1 MASSVGD
8 DSMKCPTCHHDNPQD
23 ALFCMNCGR
32 KLERKCLHCGFELPE
47 HALFC
52 MNCGKKL
59 VPEDPPADDAL
70 EEIVPDAE
78 RRQLTVMFCDLVG
91 SATLSEKLDPE
102 DLREVIG
109 KYQETCNKVIRR
121 FDGHIAQ
128 YLGDGLLVYFGYPQA
143 HEDDAQRAARTGLA
157 IIEAVSRLNPSLRE
171 QLKVELSVRVG
182 IHTGLVVTG
191 AVGEGSTRENLA
203 IGETPNIAARLQGEA
218 EPNTVLVS
226 AATYQLIEGFFA
238 CQEPHNLVL
247 KGFSQPMDV
256 CQIDQVSTARIL
268 LDPVTTALPPIVG
281 REQETGL
288 LFERWQRINEG
299 MGQAVLLSGDAGIGK
314 SRLVKI
320 LEEHVAQD
328 PQAWLM
334 PCQCSAYHQ
343 NSAFYPVIHL
353 LERSIL
359 QFEQGDGPTE
369 KLSRLEGFL
378 VQYGIALPEVVPVFS
393 DLLSMPLDQKYPSST
408 LSPERQKLLIFETML
423 GVLLEIASRQPLLLV
438 MEDLHWA
445 DPTTL
450 EFLNLIVD
458 QLATTRIFA
467 LFTFRPDFNPP
478 WGSRAYLTILMLH
491 RLTQK
496 KCADM
501 VRHIAGGK
509 ALPDEVLEQI
519 LIKTDGVPLF
529 VEELTKMVLESGLL
543 REEEKKYTLTGRFL
557 PLKIPM
563 TLQDSL
569 TARLDRLSSAK
580 ELAQLCAILG
590 REFSAEMLLAI
601 LPRSEEMLRQGLGQL
616 IKSELL
622 YQRGVFPRATYVFK
636 HALIQEAA
644 YQSMLKNTRRR
655 YHRQIA
661 EVLVKQFPESA
672 AARPEIIAHHYTEA
686 GLKMEA
692 ISYWQQAGERAVER
706 FANEEAIAHLTKG
719 LELIEDLPKNPER
732 SRQELMLQL
741 ALGPPLSW
749 LKGFAAPE
757 VEAAYSRALNLNQQT
772 GGTLLRFPALWGM
785 WHFYVLRAEF
795 SKAVTL
801 SEQLINFTHTVD
813 DTVPFSDAYR
823 ARGETFLW
831 TGEFSQARTYLEKGI
846 VLDDGPQQRNYNAED
861 PGVACRFF
869 SALAQWFLGYPDQAL
884 QRSHEA
890 VTLAKELSHPLSL
903 SAAHHFK
910 AFFHLLRREGRPSLE
925 QAEAAMAIATDQG
938 FGFFIAFDTILRGW
952 ALAELGESEE
962 GVSRMLQGLAAYR
975 ETGAEALLP
984 QWLAALADSYGKLG
998 QVQEGLDVLADTQIS
1013 ANKNNGERYYIAE
1026 ILRLK
1031 GKLLMLG
1038 IKDTVRDTAVYDESE
1053 TYFLQAIEVAQQ
1065 QNAKSLELRAAVSL
1079 SRLWQRQGKKADAF
1093 GLLSKI
1099 YNWFEEGFDTPD
1111 LKAAKVLLE
1120 ELS

>member
-1 MASSVGD
+1 
-8 DSMKCPTCHHDNPQD
+8 
-23 ALFCMNCGR
+23 MNCGR
-32 KLERKCLHCGFELPE
+32 KLERKCLYCGFKLPE
-47 HALFC
+47 NALFC
-52 MNCGKKL
+52 MNCGKKMAPKDSP
-59 VPEDPPADDAL
+59 VDDVQ

-102 DLREVIG
+102 DLREVIRE
-109 KYQETCNKVIRR
+109 YQETCNKVIRR

-157 IIEAVSRLNPSLRE
+157 IIEAVNRLNPSLQE
-171 QLKVELSVRVG
+171 HWKVELSVRVG

-226 AATYQLIEGFFA
+226 AATYQLIEGYFA

-247 KGFSQPMDV
+247 KGFSQPMGV
-256 CQIDQVSTARIL
+256 CRIDRVSTARIL
-268 LDPVTTALPPIVG
+268 LDPATTALRPIVG
-281 REQETGL
+281 REHETGL

-299 MGQAVLLSGDAGIGK
+299 MGQVVLLSGDAGIGK
-314 SRLVKI
+314 SRLVKV
-320 LEEHVAQD
+320 LEEHVAQN

-343 NSAFYPVIHL
+343 NSAFYPVIDL

-359 QFEQGDGPTE
+359 QFEQDDGPTE

-378 VQYGIALPEVVPVFS
+378 VQYGFALPEVVPVFS
-393 DLLSMPLDQKYPSST
+393 DLLSMPLDGKYPPSA
-408 LSPERQKLLIFETML
+408 LSPERQKQLIFETML
-423 GVLLEIASRQPLLLV
+423 GVLLEVASRQPLLLV

-478 WGSRAYLTILMLH
+478 WDPRAYLTILMLH
-491 RLTQK
+491 RLTRRK
-496 KCADM
+496 SVDM

-509 ALPDEVLEQI
+509 ALPAEVLEQI

-529 VEELTKMVLESGLL
+529 VEELTKSVLESGLL
-543 REEEKKYTLTGRFL
+543 REEEEEYTLTGRFL
-557 PLKIPM
+557 PLKIPV

-569 TARLDRLSSAK
+569 MARLDRLASAK
-580 ELAQLCAILG
+580 ELVQLCAILG
-590 REFSAEMLLAI
+590 REFSSEMLLAI
-601 LPRSEEMLRQGLGQL
+601 LPRNEEILRQGLGQL
-616 IKSELL
+616 VQSELL
-622 YQRGVFPRATYVFK
+622 YQRGVFPRATFVFK
-636 HALIQEAA
+636 HALIQETA

-655 YHRQIA
+655 YHQQIA
-661 EVLVKQFPESA
+661 EVLVKRFPESGT
-672 AARPEIIAHHYTEA
+672 ARPEIIAHHYTEA
-686 GLKMEA
+686 GLKTKA
-692 ISYWQQAGERAVER
+692 ISYWQKAGDRAVER
-706 FANEEAIAHLTKG
+706 FANEEAIVHLTKG
-719 LELIEDLPKNPER
+719 LELIEDLPKNPEH

-741 ALGPPLSW
+741 ALGPPLSL

-757 VEAAYSRALNLNQQT
+757 VEAAYSRALNLSQQAE
-772 GGTLLRFPALWGM
+772 GALLRFPALWGL

-795 SKAVTL
+795 PKAITL
-801 SEQLINFTHTVD
+801 AEQLISFTQTAD
-813 DTVPFSDAYR
+813 DTVPVSDAFR
-823 ARGETFLW
+823 ARGQTFLL

-846 VLDDGPQQRNYNAED
+846 VLDNGRQQRTYNAED
-861 PGVACRFF
+861 PGVVCRSF
-869 SALAQWFLGYPDQAL
+869 SALAHWFLGYPDQAL
-884 QRSHEA
+884 RRSHEA
-890 VTLAKELSHPLSL
+890 VSLAQELSHPFSL

-910 AFFHLLRREGRPSLE
+910 ALLHLFRRESRPSLE
-925 QAEAAMAIATDQG
+925 QAEAAMAIAADQG
-938 FGFFIAFDTILRGW
+938 FVFFIAFDTMLRGW
-952 ALAELGESEE
+952 ALAEQGESEE
-962 GVSRMLQGLAAYR
+962 GISQMLQGLDAYR
-975 ETGAEALLP
+975 ATGAEAHLP
-984 QWLAALADSYGKLG
+984 QWLAVLADSYGKLD
-998 QVQEGLDVLADTQIS
+998 QVQEGLDVLADPQIL
-1013 ANKNNGERYYIAE
+1013 ANKNNGERWFIAE
-1026 ILRLK
+1026 TLRIK

-1038 IKDTVRDTAVYDESE
+1038 IKDKVKDTAVYDEAE
-1053 TYFLQAIEVAQQ
+1053 TCFLQAIEVAQQ
-1065 QNAKSLELRAAVSL
+1065 QEAKSLELRAAISL
-1079 SRLWQRQGKKADAF
+1079 SRLWQRQDKKADAY
-1093 GLLSKI
+1093 GLLSKT

-1120 ELS
+1120 ELGGFNRI